1 MKSFSRLTALLALVC
16 TAGSLGAQAVLKDLR
31 FTPPT
36 FFVGDQVSLLIEF
49 DVTGPLSVEPPAS
62 IPQADWIEI
71 RSIDIQEGS
80 GTLGVLISFI
90 PFAPGTRALP
100 DMDLGALR
108 LTDIKIPTY
117 SILQNTHEG
126 VRSLRGQLLV
136 PGTRLT
142 VALILAFAAMAPFMG
157 YGLIQI
163 VWKKVRQFRER
174 FRFNRPERKIRRL
187 LKKLGGVIGS
197 VSAPDWYSE
206 LTDGLREYL
215 SSRTQ
220 NDCRSSTTAEIAHL
234 EVFQN
239 GDIPGN
245 KLISVLRDG
254 DMVKF
259 AGRFADGSTMRNTLQ
274 EVERTVEEWGQSHAQ
289 L

>member
-1 MKSFSRLTALLALVC
+1 
-16 TAGSLGAQAVLKDLR
+16 VLKDLR

-36 FFVGDQVSLLIEF
+36 FFVGDKVSLLLEYE
-49 DVTGPLSVEPPAS
+49 VTGSMSVEPPAS

-71 RSIDIQEGS
+71 LSVDVKERS
-80 GTLGVLISFI
+80 GTLDVLISFI
-90 PFAPGTRALP
+90 PYAPGTRALP
-100 DMDLGALR
+100 DMDLGLLR

-126 VRSLRGQLLV
+126 VRSLRGQLML

-142 VALILAFAAMAPFMG
+142 VALILAFVAMAPFMG
-157 YGLIQI
+157 YGIFQI
-163 VWKKVRQFRER
+163 VWKRVKQFREK

-187 LKKLGGVIGS
+187 LKKLGVVIGT

-220 NDCRSSTTAEIAHL
+220 KDCRSSTTAEIALL
-234 EVFQN
+234 EMFQD
-239 GDIPGN
+239 GDFPGS

-259 AGRFADGSTMRNTLQ
+259 AGRSADDGAMRSSLQ
-274 EVERTVEEWGQSHAQ
+274 EVERTIEEWGQSHAQ